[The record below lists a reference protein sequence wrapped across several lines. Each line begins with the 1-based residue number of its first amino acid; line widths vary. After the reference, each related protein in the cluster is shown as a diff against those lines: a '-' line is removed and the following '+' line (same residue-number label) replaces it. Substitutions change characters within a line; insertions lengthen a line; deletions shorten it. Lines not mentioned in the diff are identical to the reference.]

1 MSTCHATYREWAP
14 AGWEPPD
21 PEQDQR
27 ESYERLADSE
37 RWSRRALDAR
47 DRLVATISWEQFKN
61 SESGAAAAVAH
72 VSAVFVDPARWREGI
87 ATVLLSHAEEAMRER
102 GYELA
107 RLWTPE
113 RAPARRFYEARG
125 WRHDGRRMWHDR
137 FCPPPCRL
145 REAADATT
153 PRWSRVIAR
162 RAPPPRRERK
172 QGTRRRPCPNARFL
186 VDTLCPAAFSR
197 QCARCRTS
205 AGSSE
210 SGAALAPTRAAE
222 ELGAEVQRQP
232 CHDRARIP
240 QLTARACSFGCSGVR
255 GVRLLLVLASS
266 P

>member
-1 MSTCHATYREWAP
+1 MALPPGLDIRELVPGDVHAVVGLMSTCHATYREWAP

-37 RWSRRALDAR
+37 RWSRGAFDAR

-87 ATVLLSHAEEAMRER
+87 ATVLLSQAEEAMRER

-137 FCPPPCRL
+137 FALHHVGYEKRL
-145 REAADATT
+145 M
-153 PRWSRVIAR
+153 PQR
-162 RAPPPRRERK
+162 R
-172 QGTRRRPCPNARFL
+172 GGH
-186 VDTLCPAAFSR
+186 
-197 QCARCRTS
+197 
-205 AGSSE
+205 GS
-210 SGAALAPTRAAE
+210 
-222 ELGAEVQRQP
+222 
-232 CHDRARIP
+232 
-240 QLTARACSFGCSGVR
+240 
-255 GVRLLLVLASS
+255 
-266 P
+266 